1 MFKVRECYIIFH
13 CIFILMKKLF
23 LILISICF
31 QTISFAQD
39 VKQLHDNARDF
50 MHKGD
55 YPNAILILNRA
66 LAKQPNN
73 LEVAKDLGL
82 NYYYSKDYNKCIEVL
97 KRLFDKNDVDDQ
109 VFQIAGDAYWALED
123 AKGAEEMYRKG
134 IKKLPN
140 SGPLYNEL
148 GKVLWTKNDFS
159 AIKEWEKGIEN
170 DPGFAGNYY
179 NASKY
184 YYFTTDKVW
193 SLLYGEIFINID
205 PKSAYTPEI
214 KNILF
219 EGYKKL
225 FADANI
231 EKNNK
236 DKNPFTVA
244 YLKTM
249 NRQSMLLTAGI
260 NTQTLI
266 TIRTRFILDWDAN
279 YAAKFPYKLFQIHK
293 QYIQE
298 GLFDAY
304 NQWVFATEQNLPD
317 YQKWIGTHAKEYA
330 ALNRFLQDRIFKVPA
345 GQYYHK

>member
-1 MFKVRECYIIFH
+1 
-13 CIFILMKKLF
+13 MKKLF
-23 LILISICF
+23 LILIAVCC
-31 QTISFAQD
+31 QTILFAQD
-39 VKQLHDNARDF
+39 AKQLHDNARDF

-55 YPNAILILNRA
+55 YANAILILNRA
-66 LAKQPNN
+66 LGKQPGNI
-73 LEVAKDLGL
+73 EIVKDLGL

-97 KRLFDKNDVDDQ
+97 KRLFDRNDVDDQ
-109 VFQIAGDAYWALED
+109 IFQIAGDAYWALED
-123 AKGAEEMYRKG
+123 AKGAEETYRKG
-134 IKKLPN
+134 IKKLPR

-148 GKVLWTKNDFS
+148 GKVLWTKSDFT

-184 YYFTTDKVW
+184 YYFTLDKVW

-205 PKSAYTPEI
+205 PKSAYAPEI
-214 KNILF
+214 KNILL

-236 DKNPFTVA
+236 DKSPFTLA
-244 YLKTM
+244 YLKIM
-249 NRQSMLLTAGI
+249 NKQSPLLTTGI
-260 NTQTLI
+260 NIETLSI
-266 TIRTRFILDWDAN
+266 LRTRFILEWDAD
-279 YAAKFPYKLFQIHK
+279 YATKFPYKLFQIHK

-298 GLFDAY
+298 GIFEAY
-304 NQWVFATEQNLPD
+304 NQWVFATEQNMPA
-317 YQKWIGTHAKEYA
+317 YQKWITAHPKEYA

>member
-1 MFKVRECYIIFH
+1 
-13 CIFILMKKLF
+13 MKKL
-23 LILISICF
+23 LLLLLVVCC
-31 QTISFAQD
+31 QTVLFAQD
-39 VKQLHDNARDF
+39 VKQLYANAREF

-66 LAKQPNN
+66 LVLNPGN
-73 LEVAKDLGL
+73 LEIAKDLAL
-82 NYYYSKDYNKCIEVL
+82 NYYYSNDFTKCVEVL
-97 KRLFDKNDVDDQ
+97 KPVLERSDVDDQ
-109 VFQIAGDAYWALED
+109 CFQIAGDAYWAMKNTKET
-123 AKGAEEMYRKG
+123 ENMYRRG

-148 GKVLWTKNDFS
+148 GKVLWTQSDYS
-159 AIKEWEKGIEN
+159 AIKEWEKGIES

-184 YYFTTDKVW
+184 YYLTIDKVW

-205 PKSAYTPEI
+205 PKSMYTPEI
-214 KNILF
+214 KNILL

-225 FADANI
+225 FTDANL

-236 DKNPFTVA
+236 DKSHFAIA

-249 NRQSMLLTAGI
+249 NKQSSLVNSGI
-260 NTQTLI
+260 NTETLSM
-266 TIRTRFILDWDAN
+266 IRTRFILEWDAV
-279 YAAKFPYKLFQIHK
+279 YAAKFPFKLFQLHK
-293 QYIQE
+293 QYLQE

-304 NQWVFATEQNLPD
+304 NQWVFATAQNLPA
-317 YQKWIGTHAKEYA
+317 YQNWTNTHSKEYA
-330 ALNRFLQDRIFKVPA
+330 ALTRFLQDRIFKVPA

>member
-1 MFKVRECYIIFH
+1 
-13 CIFILMKKLF
+13 MKKVF
-23 LILISICF
+23 LILIAVCS
-31 QTISFAQD
+31 QTMLPAQD

-66 LAKQPNN
+66 LAISPGN

-97 KRLFDKNDVDDQ
+97 KRLFDRHDVDDQ

-123 AKGAEEMYRKG
+123 AKGAEETYRRG
-134 IKKLPN
+134 IRKLPK
-140 SGPLYNEL
+140 SGPLYNEV
-148 GKVLWTKNDFS
+148 GKVLWSKGDFS

-170 DPGFAGNYY
+170 GPGFAGNYY

-184 YYFTTDKVW
+184 YYLSTDKVW

-205 PKSAYTPEI
+205 PKSAYAPEV
-214 KNILF
+214 KNFLF

-225 FADANI
+225 FTEANL

-236 DKNPFTVA
+236 DKSPFAIA

-249 NRQSMLLTAGI
+249 NKQTMLVATGI
-260 NTQTLI
+260 NIQTLI
-266 TIRTRFILDWDAN
+266 TIRTRFILEWDAT
-279 YAAKFPYKLFQIHK
+279 YAKQFPYKLFQLHK

-304 NQWVFATEQNLPD
+304 NYWVFANEQNMPA
-317 YQKWIGTHAKEYA
+317 YQTWIGTHAKEQA
-330 ALNRFLQDRIFKVPA
+330 ALNRFLQDRMFKMPG

>member
-1 MFKVRECYIIFH
+1 
-13 CIFILMKKLF
+13 
-23 LILISICF
+23 
-31 QTISFAQD
+31 
-39 VKQLHDNARDF
+39 
-50 MHKGD
+50 
-55 YPNAILILNRA
+55 
-66 LAKQPNN
+66 
-73 LEVAKDLGL
+73 
-82 NYYYSKDYNKCIEVL
+82 
-97 KRLFDKNDVDDQ
+97 VDDQ
-109 VFQIAGDAYWALED
+109 VFQIAGDAYWAMED

-148 GKVLWTKNDFS
+148 GKVLWSKSDFT

-184 YYFTTDKVW
+184 YYFTLDKVW

-205 PKSAYTPEI
+205 PKSANTPEI

-236 DKNPFTVA
+236 DKSPFTVA

-249 NRQSMLLTAGI
+249 NKQGLLVTSGI

-266 TIRTRFILDWDAN
+266 TIRTRFILEWDAN
-279 YAAKFPYKLFQIHK
+279 YATKFPYKLFQLHK

-298 GLFDAY
+298 SLFDAY
-304 NQWVFATEQNLPD
+304 NQWVFATEQNLPA
-317 YQKWIGTHAKEYA
+317 YQTWISSHPKEYA

>member
-1 MFKVRECYIIFH
+1 MFR
-13 CIFILMKKLF
+13 
-23 LILISICF
+23 
-31 QTISFAQD
+31 
-39 VKQLHDNARDF
+39 
-50 MHKGD
+50 
-55 YPNAILILNRA
+55 
-66 LAKQPNN
+66 
-73 LEVAKDLGL
+73 
-82 NYYYSKDYNKCIEVL
+82 
-97 KRLFDKNDVDDQ
+97 
-109 VFQIAGDAYWALED
+109 
-123 AKGAEEMYRKG
+123 
-134 IKKLPN
+134 
-140 SGPLYNEL
+140 
-148 GKVLWTKNDFS
+148 
-159 AIKEWEKGIEN
+159 
-170 DPGFAGNYY
+170 
-179 NASKY
+179 
-184 YYFTTDKVW
+184 TT
-193 SLLYGEIFINID
+193 E
-205 PKSAYTPEI
+205 
-214 KNILF
+214 NILF

-279 YAAKFPYKLFQIHK
+279 YASKFPYKLFQIHK

-304 NQWVFATEQNLPD
+304 NLWVFATEQNLPD
-317 YQKWIGTHAKEYA
+317 YQKWISTHTKEYA

>member
-1 MFKVRECYIIFH
+1 
-13 CIFILMKKLF
+13 MKKIF
-23 LILISICF
+23 LVLITVCC
-31 QTISFAQD
+31 QTILFAQD
-39 VKQLHDNARDF
+39 AKQLHDNARDF

-55 YPNAILILNRA
+55 YTNAILILNRA
-66 LAKQPNN
+66 LVKEPNN
-73 LEVAKDLGL
+73 LEIAKDLGL
-82 NYYYSKDYNKCIEVL
+82 NYYYSKDYTKCIEVL
-97 KRLFDKNDVDDQ
+97 NHLFDRNDVDDQ
-109 VFQIAGDAYWALED
+109 CFQIAGDAYWALENV
-123 AKGAEEMYRKG
+123 KEAENIYRKG
-134 IKKLPN
+134 IKKLPT

-148 GKVLWTKNDFS
+148 GKVLWSQSNFS

-205 PKSAYTPEI
+205 PKSAYSPEI
-214 KNILF
+214 KNILL

-225 FADANI
+225 FSDANL

-236 DKNPFTVA
+236 DKTPFAIA
-244 YLKTM
+244 YLKAM
-249 NRQSMLLTAGI
+249 NKQSSLVSGGI
-260 NTQTLI
+260 NTEALI
-266 TIRTRFILDWDAN
+266 MIRTRFILEWDITN
-279 YAAKFPYKLFQIHK
+279 AAKYPFKLFQLHK

-304 NQWVFATEQNLPD
+304 NQWVFATADNLPA
-317 YQKWIGTHAKEYA
+317 YQTWTNTHTKEYN
-330 ALNRFLQDRIFKVPA
+330 ALNRFLQDRIFKVPV

>member
-1 MFKVRECYIIFH
+1 
-13 CIFILMKKLF
+13 MKKIF
-23 LILISICF
+23 LILIAVCCQIVLP
-31 QTISFAQD
+31 AQD

-66 LAKQPNN
+66 LAISPGN

-97 KRLFDKNDVDDQ
+97 KRLFDRYDVDDQ

-123 AKGAEEMYRKG
+123 AKGAEETYRKG
-134 IKKLPN
+134 IRKLPN
-140 SGPLYNEL
+140 SGALYNEV
-148 GKVLWTKNDFS
+148 GKVLWSKGDFT

-184 YYFTTDKVW
+184 YYLSTDKVW

-205 PKSAYTPEI
+205 PKSAYTPEV
-214 KNILF
+214 KNFLF

-225 FADANI
+225 FTEANL

-236 DKNPFTVA
+236 DKSPFSAA

-249 NRQSMLLTAGI
+249 NKQSMLVSTGI
-260 NTQTLI
+260 NIQTLI
-266 TIRTRFILDWDAN
+266 TIRTRFILEWDAT
-279 YAAKFPYKLFQIHK
+279 YAKQFPYKLFQLHK

-304 NQWVFATEQNLPD
+304 NYWVFATEQNMQTCKTWVD
-317 YQKWIGTHAKEYA
+317 NHAKEQT
-330 ALNRFLQDRIFKVPA
+330 ALNRFLQDRMFKVPA

>member
-1 MFKVRECYIIFH
+1 
-13 CIFILMKKLF
+13 MKKIF
-23 LILISICF
+23 LILIAVCC
-31 QTISFAQD
+31 QTILFAQD
-39 VKQLHDNARDF
+39 AKQLHDNARDF

-66 LAKQPNN
+66 LAKDPNN
-73 LEVAKDLGL
+73 LEIAKDLGL
-82 NYYYSKDYNKCIEVL
+82 NYYYLKDYNKCIEVL
-97 KRLFDKNDVDDQ
+97 KPLFDRNDVDDQ
-109 VFQIAGDAYWALED
+109 CFQIAGDAYWAMED
-123 AKGAEEMYRKG
+123 AAGAESMYRKG
-134 IKKLPN
+134 IKKLPT

-148 GKVLWTKNDFS
+148 GKVLWTRSDFT

-184 YYFTTDKVW
+184 YYFTKDKVW

-205 PKSAYTPEI
+205 PKSPYAPEI
-214 KNILF
+214 KNILL

-225 FADANI
+225 FADADL

-236 DKNPFTVA
+236 DKSPFAIA

-249 NRQSMLLTAGI
+249 NKQSSLVSSGI
-260 NTQTLI
+260 NTETLI
-266 TIRTRFILDWDAN
+266 MIRTRFILEWDAN
-279 YAAKFPYKLFQIHK
+279 GNATKFPYKLFQLHK

-304 NQWVFATEQNLPD
+304 NQWVFATAENLPA
-317 YQKWIGTHAKEYA
+317 YQTWTNAHSKEYN

>member
-1 MFKVRECYIIFH
+1 
-13 CIFILMKKLF
+13 MKKLF
-23 LILISICF
+23 LILIAVCS
-31 QTISFAQD
+31 QTILFAQD
-39 VKQLHDNARDF
+39 AKQLHDNARDF

-55 YPNAILILNRA
+55 YANAILILNRA
-66 LAKQPNN
+66 LGKQPGNI
-73 LEVAKDLGL
+73 EIVKDLGL
-82 NYYYSKDYNKCIEVL
+82 NYYYMKDYNKCIETL
-97 KRLFDKNDVDDQ
+97 TRLFDRDDVDDQ
-109 VFQIAGDAYWALED
+109 IFQIAGDAYWALED
-123 AKGAEEMYRKG
+123 AKGAEDTYRKG

-148 GKVLWTKNDFS
+148 GKVLWTKSDFT
-159 AIKEWEKGIEN
+159 AIKQWEKGIEN

-184 YYFTTDKVW
+184 YYFTLDKVW

-205 PKSAYTPEI
+205 PKSVFAPEI

-231 EKNNK
+231 EKSNK
-236 DKNPFTVA
+236 DKSPFTIA
-244 YLKTM
+244 YLKIM
-249 NRQSMLLTAGI
+249 NKQSPLLTTGI
-260 NTQTLI
+260 NTESVSIL
-266 TIRTRFILDWDAN
+266 RTRFILEWDAD
-279 YAAKFPYKLFQIHK
+279 YATKFPYKLFQLHK

-298 GLFDAY
+298 GLFEAY
-304 NQWVFATEQNLPD
+304 NQWVFATEQNMPA
-317 YQKWIGTHAKEYA
+317 YQKWIAAHPKEYV

>member
-1 MFKVRECYIIFH
+1 
-13 CIFILMKKLF
+13 MKKVF
-23 LILISICF
+23 LILIAVCS
-31 QTISFAQD
+31 QTMLPAQD

-66 LAKQPNN
+66 LAISPGN

-97 KRLFDKNDVDDQ
+97 KRLFDRHDVDDQ

-123 AKGAEEMYRKG
+123 AKGAEETYRRG
-134 IKKLPN
+134 IRKLPK
-140 SGPLYNEL
+140 SGPLYNEV
-148 GKVLWTKNDFS
+148 GKVLWSKGDFS

-184 YYFTTDKVW
+184 YYLSTDKVW

-205 PKSAYTPEI
+205 PKSAYAPEV
-214 KNILF
+214 KNFLF

-225 FADANI
+225 FTEANL

-236 DKNPFTVA
+236 DKSPFAIA

-249 NRQSMLLTAGI
+249 NKQTMLVATGI
-260 NTQTLI
+260 NIQTLI
-266 TIRTRFILDWDAN
+266 TIRTRFILEWDAT
-279 YAAKFPYKLFQIHK
+279 YAKQFPYKLFQLHK

-304 NQWVFATEQNLPD
+304 NYWVFANEQNMPA
-317 YQKWIGTHAKEYA
+317 YQTWIGTHAKEQA
-330 ALNRFLQDRIFKVPA
+330 ALNRFLQDRMFKMPG